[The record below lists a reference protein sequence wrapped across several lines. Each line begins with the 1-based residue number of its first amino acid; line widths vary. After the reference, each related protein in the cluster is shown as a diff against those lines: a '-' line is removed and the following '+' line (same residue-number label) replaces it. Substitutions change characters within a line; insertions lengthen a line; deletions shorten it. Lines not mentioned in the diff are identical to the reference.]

1 MKGFIAV
8 AVVCLVIAGVVAHT
22 GKAPESGAK
31 TPTSLTL
38 SDSPALPSPVTQ
50 LKQTLSAGRIE
61 TSKASLPLLRGDLA
75 QFSDEHLSPDQAPP
89 SRLAELQTRLRR
101 LETLQR
107 HTQPE

>member
-1 MKGFIAV
+1 MKVFIAV
-8 AVVCLVIAGVVAHT
+8 VVVGLVIAGLVAHS
-22 GKAPESGAK
+22 GKAPESDVE

-38 SDSPALPSPVTQ
+38 SDSPAHPSPVIQ

-75 QFSDEHLSPDQAPP
+75 QFSDENLNPDQAPP
-89 SRLAELQTRLRR
+89 ARLVELQTRLRR

>member
-1 MKGFIAV
+1 MKVFIAV
-8 AVVCLVIAGVVAHT
+8 AVMCLVIAWLVALT
-22 GKAPESGAK
+22 GKAPESDVE
-31 TPTSLTL
+31 TPISLTL
-38 SDSPALPSPVTQ
+38 SESPALPSPVIQ

-75 QFSDEHLSPDQAPP
+75 QFSDENLSPDQAPP

-107 HTQPE
+107 HTQSE